1 MWPSKTRRPAAG
13 MALAA
18 LLLAAPV
25 AADTGGTDDFPPA
38 GKLRYAVTRNG
49 DEIGTHEMEFVRD
62 GNRFTVLTRIDVA
75 VTIAGITAFRFSNQS
90 DEEWVDGRL
99 ASFVS
104 TSDDDGKVHH
114 VLVEPGS
121 DGLWVTEHE
130 HRKLFP
136 GVRLVGTLWNP
147 ETARQSLL
155 VDPVDG
161 RLRRVTI
168 VDLGLES
175 VMVQGR
181 PLQARH
187 ISITGKL
194 HREVWYGPDNRIVRF
209 EFRAGDDSRI
219 VAELR

>member
-1 MWPSKTRRPAAG
+1 MRRTIFGCTTLAV
-13 MALAA
+13 ALGG

-25 AADTGGTDDFPPA
+25 AAANGEAGDFPPP
-38 GKLRYAVTRNG
+38 GKLRYAVMRNG

-75 VTIAGITAFRFSNQS
+75 VTVAGVTVFRFANQS

-114 VLVEPGS
+114 VRVEPNS
-121 DGLWVTEHE
+121 DGLWVTEHD

-136 GVRLVGTLWNP
+136 GVRLIGTLWNP
-147 ETARQSLL
+147 ETAQQSLL
-155 VDPVDG
+155 IDPVDG
-161 RLRRVTI
+161 RLRQVTV
-168 VDLGLES
+168 VDHGLEPR
-175 VMVQGR
+175 MVLGQR
-181 PLQARH
+181 VQARH

-194 HREVWYGPDNRIVRF
+194 RREVWYGPDNRIVHF
-209 EFRAGDDSRI
+209 EFRAGDDSLI
-219 VAELR
+219 VADLR